1 MLSWAEQFR
10 AMSFA
15 QLTWRESLRDIEV
28 SRSANATKAQRVM
41 LTAKKYPEHLRRIR
55 CRDPESGKTLVFL
68 TNTTAL
74 PALTICAL
82 YKSRWHI
89 ATYVLIAVGL
99 PTNANQLILFDF

>member
-1 MLSWAEQFR
+1 MAWPSSSLATPSV
-10 AMSFA
+10 AM
-15 QLTWRESLRDIEV
+15 
-28 SRSANATKAQRVM
+28 N
-41 LTAKKYPEHLRRIR
+41 
-55 CRDPESGKTLVFL
+55 ESGRPLVFL

-99 PTNANQLILFDF
+99 PTNADQLILFDF